1 MTRSRVTIHDVA
13 RLAGVS
19 VGTVSRALN
28 DRYGVNSGT
37 RKEVLEAAKTL
48 GYQPDPTAREL
59 SNRQPVTVGLS
70 VAHGHKRLIPFFV
83 LYLGHLLDAMADSGL
98 RVRDV
103 PTGEDGLPAES
114 ADAYVLLGAH
124 SGDPRLEYLRAE
136 RIPHVLVGHFDG
148 VSSIAADDVSGGRI
162 AGEHLLALGHEHIV
176 HLTGDLDSQS
186 FSDRLAG
193 LDQALREAGAPPPEL
208 VVCHE
213 LTALGAY
220 RALISRLAT
229 DPPSAV
235 FAATDELASGCVA
248 AAEDL
253 GLRVPED
260 LSVIGF
266 DDMPEVG
273 ETLTTIRQDINELAR
288 QTVTLLLEG
297 LRGELSRNVRL
308 QVELVDRGTTARRR

>member
-1 MTRSRVTIHDVA
+1 MTRARVTIHDVA

-28 DRYGVNSGT
+28 DRYGVNSAT
-37 RKEVLEAAKTL
+37 RRDVLEAAKTL

-70 VAHGHKRLIPFFV
+70 VAQGHKRLIPFFV

-103 PTGEDGLPAES
+103 PTGKDGLPAEP

-124 SGDPRLEYLRAE
+124 SGDPRIDHLKAQRV
-136 RIPHVLVGHFDG
+136 PHVLVGHFDG
-148 VSSIAADDVSGGRI
+148 VSSVAADDVTGGRL
-162 AGEHLLALGHEHIV
+162 AGEHLLALGHERV
-176 HLTGDLDSQS
+176 LHLTGDLDSQS
-186 FSDRLAG
+186 FADRLAG
-193 LDQALREAGAPPPEL
+193 FEDALRDAGAPPPEV
-208 VVCHE
+208 VVCRE

-220 RALISRLAT
+220 RALSSRLAV
-229 DPPSAV
+229 DPPTAV

-253 GLRVPED
+253 GIGIPED

-273 ETLTTIRQDINELAR
+273 EGLTTIRQDIRELAR

-297 LRGELSRNVRL
+297 LRGESERNVRL
-308 QVELVDRGTTARRR
+308 EVELVDRGTTAKRR

>member
-1 MTRSRVTIHDVA
+1 M
-13 RLAGVS
+13 
-19 VGTVSRALN
+19 
-28 DRYGVNSGT
+28 
-37 RKEVLEAAKTL
+37 
-48 GYQPDPTAREL
+48 
-59 SNRQPVTVGLS
+59 
-70 VAHGHKRLIPFFV
+70 
-83 LYLGHLLDAMADSGL
+83 
-98 RVRDV
+98 
-103 PTGEDGLPAES
+103 
-114 ADAYVLLGAH
+114 
-124 SGDPRLEYLRAE
+124 
-136 RIPHVLVGHFDG
+136 
-148 VSSIAADDVSGGRI
+148 
-162 AGEHLLALGHEHIV
+162 
-176 HLTGDLDSQS
+176 
-186 FSDRLAG
+186 
-193 LDQALREAGAPPPEL
+193 
-208 VVCHE
+208 CHE

-220 RALISRLAT
+220 RALIGRLAT